1 MQLYLK
7 KIIEKQEFFKEIYGF
22 IHLRP
27 SLLVLV
33 DIIGLPEQCP
43 PVVVILQVDPLEHCK
58 TTSLLQSYIAVEF
71 THTSTVEPYMP
82 HSPEVY
88 CLMHIGSPHKSL

>member
-1 MQLYLK
+1 MPLYLK
-7 KIIEKQEFFKEIYGF
+7 KTIEKQDFFKEIYRY

-33 DIIGLPEQCP
+33 DITALPEQCP
-43 PVVVILQVDPLEHCK
+43 PVVVILHVDPLEHCK

-71 THTSTVEPYMP
+71 THTSTVAPYMP

-88 CLMHIGSPHKSL
+88 CLIHIGSPHKFL